1 MSPNTLISHRGELRE
16 DTRTFYRVLGAQAAL
31 FLLVL
36 AYFKSIILSN
46 GRVPVRKGV
55 ATYLECGT
63 TYLRK

>member
-1 MSPNTLISHRGELRE
+1 MRPNTLISHRGELRE
-16 DTRTFYRVLGAQAAL
+16 DTWTFYRVLGAQVAL

-36 AYFKSIILSN
+36 AYFKSRMLSN

-55 ATYLECGT
+55 TVYLECGT